1 VRSLTGQ
8 VKVMINQC
16 GFANGIAELKG
27 CRYFSFMNFCG
38 LVVKNLVLSAWC
50 TLTFGLG
57 EFAAEIVI

>member
-1 VRSLTGQ
+1 
-8 VKVMINQC
+8 MINQC